1 MSADLAYLE
10 QVTPELLERHDR
22 PGPRYTSYPTA
33 VEFDEQF
40 TAADYRERLRGASRR
55 GDDPLSLYVHIPFC
69 EQRCAFCGC
78 NSIITKNRELAQDY
92 LGLVDRELELLASHL
107 PERRELMQYH
117 WGGGTPTYLNVE
129 QMAQLQAA
137 VTDRFHIGQS
147 AEVAIEVD
155 PEVTTIEQLEVA
167 RKLGFNRLSIG
178 IQDFTPQVLDA
189 IGRVLTV
196 ERARELVEAARSLG
210 FESVNFD
217 LIYGLPHQ
225 RVETFGKAL
234 DQVIELRPDRLAVY
248 SFAYVPWIRPNQKRI
263 DPEALPDREGKFAL
277 FTQAVRAFLEAGYLQ
292 IGMDH
297 FALPDDEMGRA
308 VSRRRLYRNF
318 MGYTVHRATDMLG
331 VGVSSIGAVEGAFV
345 QNSKKLPSYRR
356 AIDEGQFPVERGLAL
371 SPDDLIRQRAIT
383 ELMCN
388 FYLDFAEV
396 GADLGIDCTDYF
408 AAELFRLG
416 EAGGPVDN
424 GFIEITDQ
432 GIEVLPLGRLF
443 VRNVCMVFDRYLEQK
458 TGDKPVFSRTV

>member
-1 MSADLAYLE
+1 MSADIGFLE
-10 QVTPELLERHDR
+10 QVTQELLERHDR

-33 VEFDEQF
+33 VEFDERF
-40 TAADYRERLRGASRR
+40 TEADYRERLTAANRR
-55 GDDPLSLYVHIPFC
+55 AADPLSLYVHIPFC

-78 NSIITKNRELAQDY
+78 NSIVTKNRERAQQY
-92 LGLVDRELELLASHL
+92 LGDVDRELELLAALL
-107 PERRELMQYH
+107 PDRRQLMQYH
-117 WGGGTPTYLNVE
+117 WGGGTPTYLNVD
-129 QMAQLQAA
+129 QMAELQAA
-137 VTDRFHIGQS
+137 VTDRFRIGEG

-155 PEVTTIEQLEVA
+155 PEVTTVAQLERA
-167 RKLGFNRLSIG
+167 RELGFNRLSIG
-178 IQDFTPQVLDA
+178 VQDFTPAVLEA

-196 ERARELVEAARSLG
+196 ERARELVEAARGLG

-225 RVETFGKAL
+225 RVETFGQAL
-234 DQVIELRPDRLAVY
+234 DRVIELRPDRVAVY

-263 DPEALPDREGKFAL
+263 DPAALPDREGKFAL
-277 FTQAVRAFLEAGYLQ
+277 FARAVRAFLGAGYLQ

-331 VGVSSIGAVEGAFV
+331 VGVSSIGAVEGAFA
-345 QNSKKLPSYRR
+345 QNAKKLPAYSR
-356 AIDEGQFPVERGLAL
+356 AIDARRFPIERGLAL
-371 SPDDLIRQRAIT
+371 SADDLIRQRAIT

-388 FYLDFAEV
+388 FYLDFEEV
-396 GADLGIDCTDYF
+396 GADLGIDCTEYF
-408 AAELFRLG
+408 AAELAELG
-416 EAGGPVDN
+416 RAGGLVDN
-424 GFIEITDQ
+424 GFVEIAPA

-443 VRNVCMVFDRYLEQK
+443 VRNVCMVFDPYLEQK
-458 TGDKPVFSRTV
+458 TGDRPVFSRTV

>member
-1 MSADLAYLE
+1 MSADLAFLE
-10 QVTPELLERHDR
+10 QVTAELLERHDR

-33 VEFDEQF
+33 VEFTERF
-40 TAADYRERLRGASRR
+40 TEADYRARLEAANRR
-55 GDDPLSLYVHIPFC
+55 EGDPLSLYVHIPFC

-78 NSIITKNRELAQDY
+78 NSIISKNRGLAQDY
-92 LGLVDRELELLASHL
+92 LGYVDREIELLAAHL
-107 PERRELMQYH
+107 PDRRGLMQYH
-117 WGGGTPTYLNVE
+117 WGGGTPTYLTVD
-129 QMAQLQAA
+129 QMAELQAA
-137 VTDRFHIGQS
+137 VTDRFHLGVG
-147 AEVAIEVD
+147 AEVALEID
-155 PEVTTIEQLEVA
+155 PEVTTIEQLELA
-167 RKLGFNRLSIG
+167 HELGFNRLSIG
-178 IQDFTPQVLDA
+178 IQDFTPEVLEA

-196 ERARELVEAARSLG
+196 DWARELVEAARAIG

-225 RVETFGKAL
+225 RVESFARAL
-234 DQVIELRPDRLAVY
+234 DHVIELRPDRLAVY

-277 FTQAVRAFLEAGYLQ
+277 FTQAVRAFLGAGYLQ

-297 FALPDDEMGRA
+297 FALPEDEMGRA
-308 VSRRRLYRNF
+308 VERRRLYRNF
-318 MGYTVHRATDMLG
+318 MGYTVHRATEMLG
-331 VGVSSIGAVEGAFV
+331 VGVSSIGAVMGAFA
-345 QNSKKLPSYRR
+345 QNLKKLPAYER
-356 AIDEGQFPVERGLAL
+356 AIDAGSFPIERGLEL

-388 FYLDFAEV
+388 FYLDFAAV
-396 GADLGIDCTDYF
+396 GADLGIDCAEYF
-408 AAELFRLG
+408 ADEIARLS
-416 EAGGPVDN
+416 ASGGPVDN
-424 GFIEITDQ
+424 GFVEVTAQ